1 MMTSSDLLF
10 DAILHGD
17 QASADDQVHHLLANS
32 MAADGILHKLCIPA
46 AQEARQ
52 RVDQGI
58 FYMPDLFIA
67 LRSYLSALETLR
79 PHISAQTYQQ
89 ALGYGEFDIT
99 CHL

>member
-1 MMTSSDLLF
+1 MPSSDFLF
-10 DAILHGD
+10 DAILKGD
-17 QASADDQVHHLLANS
+17 QNSTDDHVKQLLSDGVPADD
-32 MAADGILHKLCIPA
+32 ILNDRCIPA
-46 AQEARQ
+46 TLEAEQ
-52 RVDQGI
+52 RLEQGI
-58 FYMPDLFIA
+58 FYVPDLFIA

>member
-1 MMTSSDLLF
+1 MSSSDLLF
-10 DAILHGD
+10 DAIVQGD
-17 QASADDQVHHLLANS
+17 QTSVDDHVHHLLAED
-32 MAADGILHKLCIPA
+32 MPAGDILDERCIPA
-46 AQEARQ
+46 TQEARQ
-52 RVDQGI
+52 RLEQGT
-58 FYMPDLFIA
+58 FYVPDLFIA